1 MDVNFT
7 WFSIFFLKS
16 RIFQLHLSHTVELQP
31 TQITKNNTRENK
43 LQHTSSHHPS
53 IMPSVRVKQK
63 INRYRLQYFY
73 CVLSFAVAVNTN
85 IHYSTSQYSKCSA
98 VQCSK
103 RRRRQL
109 QKYVNRNVSND
120 ADDDK
125 SKEDTTPVWTKYTT
139 TNIEMDAHC
148 NSAVSFLVLWFTFDM
163 S

>member
-1 MDVNFT
+1 MLGCVNFLI
-7 WFSIFFLKS
+7 FDFFLKS

-85 IHYSTSQYSKCSA
+85 IHYSTSQYNKCST

-103 RRRRQL
+103 RRRRRQL
-109 QKYVNRNVSND
+109 QYVKSWSNRNVSNND

-125 SKEDTTPVWTKYTT
+125 
-139 TNIEMDAHC
+139 
-148 NSAVSFLVLWFTFDM
+148 
-163 S
+163 